1 MEVEEIRKVQVTG
14 KSTYII
20 SLPKSWVTE
29 MRIKPG
35 DGVVVKKQEDSTLL
49 IAPMGIKKPEKLGEV
64 KVKINPQD
72 NPRAIVRKIVSLYLV
87 GYNVIQLASTGNRIL
102 PSQREII
109 KEFVR
114 KKLIG
119 TEITADS
126 LNELTLQVL
135 LSYPELSVKNAL
147 RRMFLIS
154 ASMQRDAI
162 VALEKSD
169 QDLAKDVIQMDD
181 EVDRFSMYII
191 RQLKSAVGDPRLI
204 REIGLETARDC
215 LGYRLITKSV
225 ERIADHSVLI
235 AKKVL
240 QLKKHADIL
249 FIKKVNAMSSF
260 ANSIFE
266 NAIDSL
272 FRMDYKMAEE
282 AIEKVAR
289 IESLENEAIQSM
301 LEKGNREDVANLRLV
316 IESLRRIA
324 EYSGDIAEIVLNLTV
339 TKTLNE

>member
-1 MEVEEIRKVQVTG
+1 MTNEEIRKVQVTG
-14 KSTYII
+14 KSTYIV
-20 SLPKSWVTE
+20 SLPKAWVNE

-35 DGVVVKKQEDSTLL
+35 DSVVVKKQEDSTLL
-49 IAPMGIKKPEKLGEV
+49 ISPMGIKKPEKLGEV
-64 KVKINPQD
+64 KVKINPQE
-72 NPRAIVRKIVSLYLV
+72 NPNTIVRKVVSLYLV
-87 GYNVIQLASTGNRIL
+87 GYNVIRLVSTGDRIA
-102 PSQREII
+102 PSQRDLI
-109 KEFVR
+109 KDFVR

-135 LSYPELSVKNAL
+135 LSYPELPIRNAL

-154 ASMQRDAI
+154 SSMQKDAI
-162 VALEKSD
+162 VALEKFD
-169 QDLAKDVIQMDD
+169 QDLARDVIQMDD

-215 LGYRLITKSV
+215 LGYRLISKSV

-240 QLKKHADIL
+240 QLKRHAEPL
-249 FIKKVNAMSSF
+249 FLKKVNAMSSF
-260 ANSIFE
+260 ANSLFE

-272 FRMDYKMAEE
+272 FKMDYKMAEE
-282 AIEKVAR
+282 VIEKVAM
-289 IESLENEAIQSM
+289 IEQLENEAIQSM
-301 LEKGNREDVANLRLV
+301 LEKGNREDIANLRLV

-324 EYSGDIAEIVLNLTV
+324 EYSGDIAEIVLNLTINRAI
-339 TKTLNE
+339 KE